1 MERDSPLRRLLR
13 GLGLEPWGL
22 LGWRGPLK
30 REGGTW
36 AESEEQGP
44 ELWQVPAV
52 SQTGGRK
59 LRLPEGP
66 PGGFPYR
73 VS

>member
-1 MERDSPLRRLLR
+1 M
-13 GLGLEPWGL
+13 
-22 LGWRGPLK
+22 

-44 ELWQVPAV
+44 ELWQVVGV
-52 SQTGGRK
+52 SQREGRE
-59 LRLPEGP
+59 LCLPQRP

-73 VS
+73 VSWETHSTH